1 MLKFQQR
8 TIIIPAN
15 TNIADAVFSSIQGK
29 LVGWASVPSD
39 KNIDADIVIKDGANS
54 ILEAIDI
61 RIGSIIKANNF
72 INSVVPLTRENPGQL
87 RAEVHLNNPSE
98 ESYTAKIILFYVD
111 DKDLS
116 LKDCI

>member
-8 TIIIPAN
+8 TITVPAN
-15 TNIADAVFSSIQGK
+15 SNIANVIFSSIQGK
-29 LVGWASVPSD
+29 VVGFATVPS
-39 KNIDADIVIKDGANS
+39 NPEVDADLVIKDGANA

-61 RIGSIIKANNF
+61 RIGSILKANNF
-72 INSVVPLTRENPGQL
+72 INSIVPLDRPNPGQL
-87 RAEVHLNNPSE
+87 RAEVHINKPSAQA
-98 ESYTAKIILFYVD
+98 YQAKVILFYVD